1 MLEHDK
7 NDKIEIDS
15 FNKFINKISKINST
29 SKLISLMDEFNISND
44 SKIYFRD
51 MRVTF
56 SFECCSLLASN
67 PFVVRHLVETGS
79 KSFNQYTT
87 SSKGYS
93 GIIFD
98 GPDKEALRR
107 INPDNFLINHYA
119 SKSFGSY
126 PTKTISLDFIET
138 IMELFSDTLNYDSFF
153 GVITDHYSSKKIPL
167 DILDAFPRLFG
178 DKITHEGIRH
188 LIKSADMSYKNI
200 YFGKNSVNVIES
212 KIDLY
217 SLKEDKNLIYI
228 LCSQYN
234 LGMINKLF
242 DKNGFSNIFEAVFK
256 YRGKN
261 YHNKN
266 PYTGYNLGL
275 FASNCRLNSY
285 HINND
290 DYEKVKFLVQQIE
303 KSGID
308 IIQDECNYI
317 LKQALSSQNDCSK
330 IIELFANE
338 FSYKSFKHFDNI
350 NNYFIGDYNRLN
362 SNLKHYIEIF
372 KLESIELNKEDSIQ
386 LISNIFRNKKV
397 DIFNDFISSPLF
409 KNEQLDIILDELGNS
424 LSRKKGI
431 TEVNK
436 KETLFYNEIIDLLQ
450 NHNLK
455 TSNSLMQYL
464 SKYNESSPFRALLE
478 RKLLTENLVQESVNI
493 NAKKRRM

>member
-1 MLEHDK
+1 MFENDS
-7 NDKIEIDS
+7 DKIEIDS

-29 SKLISLMDEFNISND
+29 SKLISLMNEFNISND
-44 SKIYFRD
+44 SIIYFRD
-51 MRVTF
+51 IRVKL

-107 INPDNFLINHYA
+107 INPDNFLINHYTSRSLA
-119 SKSFGSY
+119 NY
-126 PTKTISLDFIET
+126 PTKTISVEFIET
-138 IMELFSDTLNYDSFF
+138 MMELFPETLNYDSFF
-153 GVITDHYSSKKIPL
+153 GVIAEHYQSKKIPN
-167 DILDAFPRLFG
+167 DIQETLPRLFSE
-178 DKITHEGIRH
+178 KITHEAIRH
-188 LIKSADMSYKNI
+188 LIKSADMSYRNI
-200 YFGKNSVNVIES
+200 YFGKSSVDVIES

-217 SLKEDKNLIYI
+217 SLTEEKNLIYI
-228 LCSQYN
+228 LCSKYE
-234 LGMINKLF
+234 LGMINRLF
-242 DKNGFSNIFEAVFK
+242 DKNDFANIFESVFK
-256 YRGKN
+256 YRSKN

-266 PYTGYNLGL
+266 PYTGYTLGL
-275 FASNCRLNSY
+275 LSSNCRLNSY

-290 DYEKVKFLVQQIE
+290 DYDKVKFLVQQIE
-303 KSGID
+303 NSGID
-308 IIQDECNYI
+308 IIQDEYNYI

-350 NNYFIGDYNRLN
+350 DNYFIGDYNRLN

-409 KNEQLDIILDELGNS
+409 RYEQLDIILDELGKS

-431 TEVNK
+431 TDVNK
-436 KETLFYNEIIDLLQ
+436 KETLFYNEIIDVLH
-450 NHNLK
+450 NHNFK
-455 TSNSLMQYL
+455 TTNSIMQYL

-478 RKLLTENLVQESVNI
+478 RKLLTENLVQEPVNI
-493 NAKKRRM
+493 NSKKRRM

>member
-1 MLEHDK
+1 MFEHDE

-15 FNKFINKISKINST
+15 FNKFINKLSKINST

-51 MRVTF
+51 IRVNF

-98 GPDKEALRR
+98 EAEKEALRR
-107 INPDNFLINHYA
+107 INPDNFLINHYT
-119 SKSFGSY
+119 SKSLGSY
-126 PTKTISLDFIET
+126 PTKSISVDFIET

-153 GVITDHYSSKKIPL
+153 GVITDHYASKEIPS
-167 DILDAFPRLFG
+167 DILDTLPRLFS

-188 LIKSADMSYKNI
+188 LIKSADMSYRNI
-200 YFGKNSVNVIES
+200 YFGKSSVDVIES

-217 SLKEDKNLIYI
+217 SLKEEKNLIYI
-228 LCSQYN
+228 LCSKYD
-234 LGMINKLF
+234 LGMISKLF
-242 DKNGFSNIFEAVFK
+242 DKNDFASIFEAVFK
-256 YRGKN
+256 YRDKN
-261 YHNKN
+261 YHDQN
-266 PYTGYNLGL
+266 PYTGYTLGVL
-275 FASNCRLNSY
+275 SSNCRLNSY

-308 IIQDECNYI
+308 IIQDEHNYI
-317 LKQALSSQNDCSK
+317 LEQALSSQNDCSK

-350 NNYFIGDYNRLN
+350 NHYFIGDYNRLN

-372 KLESIELNKEDSIQ
+372 KLESIDLNKEDSIQ

-409 KNEQLDIILDELGNS
+409 RNEQLDIILDEFGKS

-450 NHNLK
+450 HNNLK
-455 TSNSLMQYL
+455 TANSLMQYL

-493 NAKKRRM
+493 NVKKRRM